1 MKQRWEGWCRWFLT
15 LSLRERGLVSAALI
29 LSAGLLL
36 HDGWLDPALLARAR
50 LTAQLQAEAEERVR
64 ISAQLAELARHKGAP
79 DQEARQAIER
89 TRAEIREL
97 RESLWDLDRL
107 LVTPERM
114 GQVLDELLQKRPGLR
129 VIRLETRPVRPL
141 DPDAAGE
148 GLFAHSLELEVAGR
162 YGDLVG
168 LLDQL
173 EQRPVSLFRE
183 RAVLTAREDGLCRL
197 KLELYT
203 LGLER
208 SWLAL

>member
-1 MKQRWEGWCRWFLT
+1 MKQRWKGWCRWFLG
-15 LSLRERGLVSAALI
+15 LSRRERGLVSAALI
-29 LSAGLLL
+29 LSSGLLL
-36 HDGWLDPALLARAR
+36 HAGWLDPALLTRAR
-50 LTAQLQAEAEERVR
+50 LQEQMRVETEERAR
-64 ISAQLAELARHKGAP
+64 MSSQLAELKRHMDDPDRALRQAVEQARA
-79 DQEARQAIER
+79 EAR
-89 TRAEIREL
+89 TL
-97 RESLWDLDRL
+97 RESLGDLDRL

-114 GQVLDELLQKRPGLR
+114 GQVLTELLQKRPGLR

-141 DPDAAGE
+141 DPELAGE
-148 GLFAHSLELEVAGR
+148 GLFAHPLVLEVEGR

-208 SWLAL
+208 TWLAL